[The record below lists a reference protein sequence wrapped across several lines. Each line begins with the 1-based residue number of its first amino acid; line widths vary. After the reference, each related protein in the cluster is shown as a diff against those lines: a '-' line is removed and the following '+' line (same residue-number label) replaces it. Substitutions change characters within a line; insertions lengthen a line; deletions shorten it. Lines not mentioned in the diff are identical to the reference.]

1 MKENNKT
8 SNTQHPAPNTQHPIN
23 ISEYLKQHE
32 NKNLLRFITCGS
44 VDDGKSTLIG
54 RLLYETKAVFKDQLM
69 ALKAEAKYKR
79 TEDEI
84 DFSLLVDGLQAER
97 EQGITI
103 DVAYRY
109 FSSEKRKFIIAD
121 TPGHEQYTRNMVTG
135 ASNADL
141 AVILIDA
148 RNGVLTQTRRH
159 TFITVLLGIRY
170 IVVAI
175 NKMDLVE
182 YKEEVFEK
190 IKNDYTKVIE
200 EIKERVGEVIGN
212 SKGLNINLKFI
223 PISALKGDNV
233 VKKSNNMPWYNGETL
248 LEYLNSVEI
257 QNSMFNAGEFRFPV
271 QYVNRPN
278 PDYRGYCGTI
288 VSGKIEEGDEIVV
301 LPSRIRTRIKSIV
314 PPAYKEKNQDI
325 DSFEHVESAFSP
337 MAVTLLTED
346 EVDISRGDL
355 IVKPSEMPKLADTVD
370 VFVIWMN
377 EEPLIVGKTYDVKKG
392 TGYLSGY
399 VDEIYFKINI
409 NTLKKESANG
419 LNVNEIAYCRI
430 VFTNEVPFDSYW
442 SNRYTGSF
450 IFIDRITNNT
460 VGAGLI
466 VKEGQSKYISWH
478 QHKVS
483 KQDRS
488 RIKGHKPCV
497 IWFTGLSGSG
507 KSTIAN
513 ALEDALNRK
522 GYHTY
527 LLDGDN
533 IRHGLNKDLGF
544 SDEDRKENIR
554 RIAEVAKLFVDAG
567 LIVITAFISPF
578 KEEREFARNLVEKDE
593 FIEVFVDTPLKV
605 CKQRDPKGLYKK
617 AKEGKIKNFT
627 GIDSPYEPPDA
638 PEIHI
643 RTERLTVQESVERI
657 MRYLK
662 EKGIL

>member
-1 MKENNKT
+1 MSEHKLIKND
-8 SNTQHPAPNTQHPIN
+8 IL
-23 ISEYLKQHE
+23 EYLQQHE
-32 NKNLLRFITCGS
+32 QKELLRFITCGS

-182 YKEEVFEK
+182 YKEEVFKK
-190 IKNDYTKVIE
+190 IKDDYTKVIE

-212 SKGLNINLKFI
+212 SKELNIDLKFI

-325 DSFEHVESAFSP
+325 DSFEHVKSAFSP

-409 NTLKKESANG
+409 NTLKKESANR

-430 VFTNEVPFDSYW
+430 VFTNEIPFDSYW

-578 KEEREFARNLVEKDE
+578 KEEREFARSLVEKDE

>member
-1 MKENNKT
+1 MSEHKLIKND
-8 SNTQHPAPNTQHPIN
+8 IL
-23 ISEYLKQHE
+23 EYLQQHE
-32 NKNLLRFITCGS
+32 QKELLRFITCGS

-212 SKGLNINLKFI
+212 SKELNINLKFI

-370 VFVIWMN
+370 AFVIWMN

-409 NTLKKESANG
+409 NTLKKESANR

-430 VFTNEVPFDSYW
+430 VFTNEIPFDSYW

-578 KEEREFARNLVEKDE
+578 KEEREFARSLVEKDE

-605 CKQRDPKGLYKK
+605 CEQRDPKGLYKK